1 MRKPLFTGSCVALVT
16 PFTEDGVDYAKLE
29 ELIEWQIAQGTD
41 AILTC
46 GTTGEASTMPDEEHM
61 AVMKFAIG
69 KIARRVHVMANTGS
83 NDTKHAIR
91 LTQYAE
97 SIGADSVLSVTPY
110 YNKTTQ
116 EGLVRHFSVVA
127 ASVSIPMIVYNV
139 PSRTNLNIAPGTM
152 KRLSEVSNIVGVK
165 ECNLLQTAET
175 RSLVEPDFQ
184 IYSGE
189 DGLVIPMLSLGGLG
203 VISVMANI
211 IPADTHEM
219 AHAWLSGNH
228 ARGLE
233 LQLKTVPL
241 VEALFCEVNP
251 IPVKEAM
258 NRLGMSVGSCRM
270 PLIEMSE
277 SGKAT
282 LEKALRQYGLI

>member
-16 PFTEDGVDYAKLE
+16 PFTESGVDYSKLE
-29 ELIEWQIAQGTD
+29 ELIEWQISQGTD

-46 GTTGEASTMPDEEHM
+46 GTTGEASTMPDDEHM
-61 AVMKFAIG
+61 AVMKFSIG
-69 KIARRVHVMANTGS
+69 VIAGRVHVMAGTGS
-83 NDTKHAIR
+83 NDTRHAIA
-91 LTQYAE
+91 LTKYAE

-116 EGLVRHFSVVA
+116 EGLVRHFTAVA
-127 ASVSIPMIVYNV
+127 EGISIPMIVYNV
-139 PSRTNLNIAPGTM
+139 PSRTNLNIAPKTM
-152 KRLSEVSNIVGVK
+152 KRLSEVPNIVGVK

-175 RSLVEPDFQ
+175 RSLVGTDFL

-219 AHAWLSGNH
+219 AHAWLNGNQ
-228 ARGLE
+228 ARGLD

-258 NRLGMSVGSCRM
+258 NMLGMNVGICRM

-277 SGKAT
+277 GGKAV
-282 LEKALRQYGLI
+282 LEKAMRLYGLI

>member
-1 MRKPLFTGSCVALVT
+1 
-16 PFTEDGVDYAKLE
+16 
-29 ELIEWQIAQGTD
+29 
-41 AILTC
+41 
-46 GTTGEASTMPDEEHM
+46 
-61 AVMKFAIG
+61 
-69 KIARRVHVMANTGS
+69 
-83 NDTKHAIR
+83 
-91 LTQYAE
+91 
-97 SIGADSVLSVTPY
+97 
-110 YNKTTQ
+110 
-116 EGLVRHFSVVA
+116 
-127 ASVSIPMIVYNV
+127 MIVYNV
-139 PSRTNLNIAPGTM
+139 PSRTNLNIAPKTM

-175 RSLVEPDFQ
+175 RSLVGTDFL

-189 DGLVIPMLSLGGLG
+189 DGLVVPMLSLGGLG

-219 AHAWLSGNH
+219 AHAWLNGNQD
-228 ARGLE
+228 RGLE

-258 NRLGMSVGSCRM
+258 NMLGMKVGICRM

-277 SGKAT
+277 GGKAI
-282 LEKALRQYGLI
+282 LENAMRLYGLL